1 MHEPILI
8 INFKNYAE
16 VQGDR
21 CLALAKIV
29 EDVAKELCLED
40 SIAIAPPIPALALIA
55 SKVDIIMVIAQHA
68 DDVNQGSTTGY
79 VTTEML
85 RSFNISGSIVNHS
98 EHRLSLNTIKSIVE
112 RLRNLNMLSIVCAN
126 TPDEVKE
133 IASLNPDYIA
143 IEPPELIGSGNA
155 VSKSKPEVIVRA
167 VDAANSIK
175 VICGAGIVDAS
186 DVSAALRLG
195 AKGVLV
201 ASGIVKAKDWRVKVY
216 ELASALVQKE

>member
-55 SKVDIIMVIAQHA
+55 SKVDSIMVIAQHA

-79 VTTEML
+79 VTAEML
-85 RSFNISGSIVNHS
+85 RSFNIRGSIVNHS
-98 EHRLSLNTIKSIVE
+98 EHRLLFNTIKSIVE
-112 RLRNLNMLSIVCAN
+112 RLRSLNMLSVVCAN

-133 IASLNPDYIA
+133 LASLNPDYIA

-167 VDAANSIK
+167 VKAANSTK

-186 DVSAALRLG
+186 DVSAALMLG
-195 AKGVLV
+195 AKGILV
-201 ASGIVKAKDWRVKVY
+201 ASGIVKAKDWRAKVY
-216 ELASALVQKE
+216 ELANALVQKE